1 MFVAEIVVHSP
12 RKRFFRLGSE
22 SLKPF
27 VDLHLVRAIDQ
38 SVVDCEAI
46 VDRKTGTEIGLH
58 YLHSWWAGNSFW
70 PVDFDS

>member
-27 VDLHLVRAIDQ
+27 VASTWFVPLISQ
-38 SVVDCEAI
+38 
-46 VDRKTGTEIGLH
+46 
-58 YLHSWWAGNSFW
+58 
-70 PVDFDS
+70 